1 MNYKIG
7 DRVFV
12 RKGQLSQ
19 YSGHATAVGRI
30 GIADKF
36 QSLEHIHITMET
48 KEKFDST
55 GYGFDSRSTAKEKI
69 EECLIKMEDIM
80 DNLQQGDIITNNI
93 NEDRLEIQG
102 KIGKVY
108 VTLALEDNVSYTYSA
123 KELEDSNY
131 QLEVAEPE
139 ITEVTLEEV
148 AKLKGIPVEQLRI
161 KE

>member
-1 MNYKIG
+1 MKYKIG

-19 YSGHATAVGRI
+19 YSGHARAVGRV
-30 GIADKF
+30 GIVDEF

-55 GYGFDSRSTAKEKI
+55 GYGFDSRDTAEVKI
-69 EECLIKMEDIM
+69 EECLIKMEEIM
-80 DNLQQGDIITNNI
+80 DNLQQGDIVTNDI
-93 NEDRLEIQG
+93 EDRIEIQG

-108 VTLALEDNVSYTYSA
+108 VTLALEDNASYLYSA
-123 KELEDSNY
+123 KELEEGGYELKVS
-131 QLEVAEPE
+131 EPE

>member
-1 MNYKIG
+1 MKYKIG

-19 YSGHATAVGRI
+19 YSGHTHAVGRV
-30 GIADKF
+30 GIVDEF
-36 QSLEHIHITMET
+36 QSLGHIHITMET
-48 KEKFDST
+48 KENFDST
-55 GYGFDSRSTAKEKI
+55 GYGFDSRDTAEVKI